1 MLKEVTLG
9 HTAGPFHIPP
19 FSNLQVYPLVHNS
32 SEWSIIIYL
41 SSPKHCPT
49 SVNAHIS
56 PESYSLQYLKVD
68 HAIAILQDLGPG
80 CFMSKLD
87 IKSAFRNVPV
97 HPSDWEL
104 LGMKWEGFYFFD
116 MVLPFGLRSAPFLF
130 DEFSSAVEWIIQTKL
145 NIPKVIHILDDFFFA
160 TSPPRSKC
168 MTALCQILHLFTD
181 LNIPIAPGKTFPAC
195 TCLEF
200 MGILLD
206 SNKMEARLLVDKL
219 ARIQEAPVQWTTRKS
234 ATLQEL
240 HSLIGTLQFASKV
253 IAPGHPFLQRI
264 IHLTKAIKFP
274 HWHIRLNSG
283 FCKDISMWQHFLQ
296 NWNGVS
302 LFLDTQ
308 ATSPPELH
316 LIEVSLCL
324 QEPDFICL
332 LLWGDCVPCLCMLHN
347 PWQGSATPGCTLP
360 HSKA

>member
-9 HTAGPFHIPP
+9 HTAGPF
-19 FSNLQVYPLVHNS
+19 SNLQVYPVGVIPKKHS
-32 SEWSIIIYL
+32 SKWSTIIHL

-49 SVNAHIS
+49 SVNAHIP
-56 PESYSLQYLKVD
+56 PESYSLQYIKVD

-104 LGMKWEGFYFFD
+104 LGMKWEGLYFFD

-219 ARIQEAPVQWTTRKS
+219 ASI
-234 ATLQEL
+234 
-240 HSLIGTLQFASKV
+240 
-253 IAPGHPFLQRI
+253 
-264 IHLTKAIKFP
+264 
-274 HWHIRLNSG
+274 
-283 FCKDISMWQHFLQ
+283 
-296 NWNGVS
+296 
-302 LFLDTQ
+302 
-308 ATSPPELH
+308 
-316 LIEVSLCL
+316 
-324 QEPDFICL
+324 
-332 LLWGDCVPCLCMLHN
+332 
-347 PWQGSATPGCTLP
+347 
-360 HSKA
+360 